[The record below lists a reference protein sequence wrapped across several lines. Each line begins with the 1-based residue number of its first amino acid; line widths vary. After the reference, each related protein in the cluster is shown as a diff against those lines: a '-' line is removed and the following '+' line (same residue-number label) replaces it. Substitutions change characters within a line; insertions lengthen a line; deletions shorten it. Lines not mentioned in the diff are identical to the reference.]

1 MNQPE
6 LITQAEYARRR
17 QVAPSAVTAAV
28 MAGRIRLHAG
38 LVDPVEADRD
48 WDASTDPIAQAST
61 AAIQRRARAASPAE
75 EGAPGASED
84 VAPRGAPSPDAEPS
98 PARLLMSARADREKL
113 QAELARLELARKRGE
128 LVSVA
133 EVERHLSVR
142 AISMRESLDAI
153 ADRLST
159 VLAAE
164 TDPGAVHR
172 IIRAELHAAL
182 EQLTEPGL
190 RRGATR

>member
-1 MNQPE
+1 MI

-17 QVAPSAVTAAV
+17 QVAPSAVTRAV
-28 MAGRIRLHAG
+28 MDGRIRLHGG
-38 LVDPVEADRD
+38 LVDPDEADRD

-61 AAIQRRARAASPAE
+61 AALQRRNRAGAAPPSDPAPL
-75 EGAPGASED
+75 PGADDSEGP
-84 VAPRGAPSPDAEPS
+84 AGGTAEPS
-98 PARLLMSARADREKL
+98 AHQQLMAARADREKL
-113 QAELARLELARKRGE
+113 QAELSRLELARKRGE
-128 LVSVA
+128 LVSVS

-153 ADRLST
+153 ADRLAT

-164 TDPGAVHR
+164 TDPDAIHR
-172 IIRAELHAAL
+172 LIRAELHAAL

-190 RRGATR
+190 SRGPTR